1 MTTPVM
7 FQALPPLSPEE
18 YSELERS
25 ILDNGVMVPI
35 VLDENGVVID
45 GHHRQQIAAHHDL
58 PCPSETKCGFSDTE
72 KRGLAL
78 SLNLHRRQLTREQK
92 RALVAESIKADPQLS
107 DREHGR
113 RTGVSKNTASAVR
126 DQLEESGQV
135 DHFSERL
142 DPRTGNASQP
152 ATKPRPAA
160 PQALSGE
167 PDSDAAVEARPPIT
181 EYITAGELAEL
192 NVATSVSTDP
202 TTTDTRRRKPL
213 EDQFFHA
220 TDRLNGAVAS
230 LKKLGADDRL
240 PRNKEKVARYRNDLL
255 QAIDALQRVAEQLA

>member
-18 YSELERS
+18 YADLEKS
-25 ILDNGVMVPI
+25 ILENGVLVPI

-58 PCPSETKCGFSDTE
+58 PCPSETKRGFTDTE

-113 RTGVSKNTASAVR
+113 RTGVADTTAGRVR
-126 DQLEESGQV
+126 RELEESAAIP
-135 DHFSERL
+135 HFSERL
-142 DPRTGNASQP
+142 DPRTGNASQS
-152 ATKPRPAA
+152 ATRPPR
-160 PQALSGE
+160 Q
-167 PDSDAAVEARPPIT
+167 DVEAPP
-181 EYITAGELAEL
+181 EG
-192 NVATSVSTDP
+192 VSP
-202 TTTDTRRRKPL
+202 PAPRRRRRPID
-213 EDQFFHA
+213 ESFFDA
-220 TDRLNGAVAS
+220 TRHLHRAVTS
-230 LKKLGADDRL
+230 LQNLGNDDRL
-240 PRNKEKVARYRNDLL
+240 PRNKNQLARYRRDVIL
-255 QAIDALQRVAEQLA
+255 AIEALQHVAQQMSPAPERRDAP